1 MAPRRGRPLGS
12 WLCRNDAWGRP
23 PGLRFRGGRGT
34 AFDSRPLPWVPAFA
48 GTTVG
53 GRVKGR
59 ALSLNGITYTPVC
72 KRCLAGNTGRKV
84 LIGDYMMGMR

>member
-1 MAPRRGRPLGS
+1 MGGGGARRETETPR
-12 WLCRNDAWGRP
+12 A
-23 PGLRFRGGRGT
+23 
-34 AFDSRPLPWVPAFA
+34 APLPWVPAFA

-59 ALSLNGITYTPVC
+59 ALSLNGIIYIPVC